1 MNPSTHQQ
9 NLGWRAGLC
18 ALSLVSASALIA
30 CGGGGGSSPAPETPL
45 AAAPTTP
52 TASTAALVDGTITG
66 FGSVVIDG
74 QRFDDTGATVAINH
88 NPEASTA
95 GTLGDLHTGMHV
107 SAELKDG
114 VLQKVLVDF
123 ALVGTVGAVN
133 TSAGTLTVFGQTI
146 KTTAGGQLPTVFD
159 GFNTLTELA
168 VGDLVR
174 VAGMVA
180 SDGSITATRIE
191 RRVKDGAEV
200 YRLSGAVQAIDT
212 TAKRFSLSG
221 NSTVVVDY
229 SKAKLLPTGAVLE
242 NGKLVSVVATSA
254 PTASG
259 GSTVLTASAIEIKA
273 RKLPDAKDVSIG
285 GQIADFKSLASLR
298 IGDQQV
304 DASAAMLKDGTV
316 AADIVNGAQAL
327 AKGSLSNGVLKA
339 ASLKVFKADTALKA
353 LLVGQVTDFVS
364 LSNFNL
370 RGTNVDGSQ
379 AIFAKGKAADLAT
392 GTWVKVSGQ
401 LTASGVLAKEIEIQ
415 PPPADKPAHL
425 EGAISGVDLANK
437 RFSLLGVT
445 VQWSDGTKVNTDGKS
460 LANLANGVV
469 LSVEGT
475 YSEATGVFTV
485 TSVKITSTTG
495 VTKTLGFS
503 GVLFDLTSTGFKVGS
518 NGVVINAN
526 TTFQPAGTT
535 AADLKNGTRV
545 SVKASVVS
553 SNGVVTLTAL
563 IIEVQKPEKDAGGTD
578 YVYLSGLV
586 ADYVSSANFKLG
598 GQPVDASGT
607 GVEFID
613 GDVAKLANGMKV
625 EVKGSVKDGVL
636 KAKRVHF
643 LPG

>member
-1 MNPSTHQQ
+1 MNTKHSIFS
-9 NLGWRAGLC
+9 RSGLC
-18 ALSLVSASALIA
+18 ALSLVSASVLIA
-30 CGGGGGSSPAPETPL
+30 CGGGGGSSATAPETPP

-74 QRFDDTGATVAINH
+74 QRFDDTGAKVEINH
-88 NPEASTA
+88 NPEIKTLA
-95 GTLGDLHTGMHV
+95 TLGDLHTGMHV

-114 VLQKVLVDF
+114 VLQNLVVNF

-133 TSAGTLTVFGQTI
+133 SAAGTLTVFGQTI
-146 KTTAGGQLPTVFD
+146 KTTTGGQLPTMFD
-159 GFNTLTELA
+159 GFNLLSQLA

-174 VAGMVA
+174 VAGAVA

-191 RRVKDGAEV
+191 RRVKDGAEI

-212 TAKRFSLSG
+212 SAKRFSLSG

-254 PTASG
+254 PAASG
-259 GSTVLTASAIEIKA
+259 GGTVLTASAIEIKA
-273 RKLPDAKDVSIG
+273 SKLPDAKDVSVG
-285 GQIADFKSLASLR
+285 GQIADFQSLASLR
-298 IGDQQV
+298 IGDQKV
-304 DASAAMLKDGTV
+304 DASAAVLKDGTV
-316 AADIVNGAQAL
+316 AADLVNGAQAL
-327 AKGSLSNGVLKA
+327 AQGSLSNGVLKA
-339 ASLKVFKADTALKA
+339 ESLKVFKTETALKA

-379 AIFAKGKAADLAT
+379 AVFTKGHAADLAT
-392 GTWVKVSGQ
+392 GAWIKVSGQ

-415 PPPADKPAHL
+415 PPPANKPAHL

-445 VQWSDGTKVNTDGKS
+445 VQWSDSTKVSPEGKS

-469 LSVEGT
+469 LSVEGS
-475 YSEATGVFTV
+475 YAEATGVFTV

-503 GVLFDLTSTGFKVGS
+503 GVLFDVTAAGFKVGS
-518 NGVVINAN
+518 NSVVITPN
-526 TTFQPAGTT
+526 TAFQPAGTT

-545 SVKASVVS
+545 SVKASVGS
-553 SNGVVTLTAL
+553 SSGVVTLTAL
-563 IIEVQKPEKDAGGTD
+563 SIEVQKPEKDADGTD

-586 ADYVSSANFKLG
+586 ADFVSSASFKLG
-598 GQPVDASGT
+598 GQAVDASGT

-613 GDVAKLANGMKV
+613 GDMAKLANGMKV